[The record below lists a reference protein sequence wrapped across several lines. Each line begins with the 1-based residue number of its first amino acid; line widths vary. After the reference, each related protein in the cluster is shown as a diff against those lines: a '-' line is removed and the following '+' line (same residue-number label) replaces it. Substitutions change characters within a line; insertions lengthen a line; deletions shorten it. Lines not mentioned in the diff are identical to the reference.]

1 MKVSKSYSN
10 EIKLLATERVLIKG
24 ERVTEVAKDLSIA
37 QSTLYTW
44 ISASKQDSNSE
55 NGVSVET
62 LKQRLKKVSEERD
75 ILIKAASILAKQLY

>member
-24 ERVTEVAKDLSIA
+24 ERVTEVAKDLRIA